1 MVSACDS
8 LRLFQSSIVF
18 KTKLFLMRSVLAVYK
33 TFGGGGAGK
42 NVLVGRAGI
51 DPLTSDG
58 MDPTPL
64 LPIPRHAQ

>member
-33 TFGGGGAGK
+33 TFGGAGK

-51 DPLTSDG
+51 DPLTPDV

-64 LPIPRHAQ
+64 VPILRHAQ